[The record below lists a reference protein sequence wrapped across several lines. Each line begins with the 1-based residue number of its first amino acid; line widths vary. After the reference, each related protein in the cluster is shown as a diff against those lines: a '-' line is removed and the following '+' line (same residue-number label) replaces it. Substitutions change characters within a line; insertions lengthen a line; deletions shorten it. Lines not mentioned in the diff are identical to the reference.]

1 MGKRNEKKK
10 KLMGEKSNDPNVKQS
25 KVSKNST
32 KTYNDADV
40 FISLSRELKEE
51 GNNLY
56 QKRDYEGA
64 LLKYEKSINLL
75 PKNHVEVS
83 YIRCKMA
90 DCYMNMGLSEYPKA
104 INECNLALEISPKY
118 SKALLKRAVCYEAST
133 RLDLSFKDVGTV
145 LKMEPNNLMA
155 KAIAERVKTT
165 MEEKGIK
172 VNDVMIDLPLPNTK
186 PQKKKNK
193 KIEEKKVQE
202 KTEEK
207 KAEVQVAE
215 KKISCIEEE
224 EPRRTLKLVLGEDIR
239 WAKVPINCSIL
250 TLREIIS
257 DRYPNVKAIRIK
269 CRDQEGDLVT
279 ISSNEELR
287 WAEETIK
294 QNGSLRLYISEVNPD
309 QDPFFEKFKVDVKH
323 KNFTKN
329 NRIVRKG
336 DWFIQF
342 AQQLKNHVGFS
353 SDACLDLHE
362 LGMKLYSEAIDE
374 KVKIQESQ
382 KLFDSAED
390 KFQEMTIL
398 ALFNLGNVHM
408 TRARKRVSFKGDT
421 SKESVR
427 VEVESAYKWAQK
439 EYLTAQKRYEE
450 ALKIKPDFIEGVV
463 ALGQQQFEQ
472 AKLSWYYAIG
482 SNVDLE
488 TWSSSEVIQLYNS
501 AEEIMDRGIVM
512 CEKAESRPNTL
523 LQKMDFNGL
532 IQDVA
537 ADQGDMRSQIYLLW
551 GTMLYERSIM
561 EYKLEL
567 PVWQECLE
575 VAVEKFELAG
585 ASQTDIAVMIK
596 NHCSNNTALEGFD
609 IDEMVQAWSE
619 MDDAK
624 RWHNDVPSPRST
636 PVLRRRGS
644 KLHHALEYA

>member
-1 MGKRNEKKK
+1 MLKEILLGICIGALLVGKVGFKMGKQNEKKK
-10 KLMGEKSNDPNVKQS
+10 KLLGEKSNDSNVKQS
-25 KVSKNST
+25 KVSENST
-32 KTYNDADV
+32 KKYNDADV

-75 PKNHVEVS
+75 PKNHIEVS

-104 INECNLALEISPKY
+104 INECNLALEFSPKY
-118 SKALLKRAVCYEAST
+118 SKALLKRAVCYEALT
-133 RLDLSFKDVGTV
+133 KLDLSFKDVGTV

-155 KAIAERVKTT
+155 KAIEERVRTI

-172 VNDVMIDLPLPNTK
+172 VNVVMTDSPLPNKKT
-186 PQKKKNK
+186 QKKRSK
-193 KIEEKKVQE
+193 KVEEKKVQE
-202 KTEEK
+202 K
-207 KAEVQVAE
+207 AEVQVE

-224 EPRRTLKLVLGEDIR
+224 ERRRTIKLVFGEDIR

-257 DRYPNVKAIRIK
+257 DRYPNVKALRIK

-279 ISSNEELR
+279 ITSNEELR
-287 WAEETIK
+287 WAEETTK
-294 QNGSLRLYISEVNPD
+294 QNGSLRLYVSEVNPD
-309 QDPFFEKFKVDVKH
+309 QDPFFEKFNVDVKH
-323 KNFTKN
+323 KNVTKN
-329 NRIVRKG
+329 NQIVRKG

-342 AQQLKNHVGFS
+342 AQRLKNHVGFS

-382 KLFDSAED
+382 ELFDSAED
-390 KFQEMTIL
+390 KFQEMTVL

-427 VEVESAYKWAQK
+427 IEVESVYKWAQK
-439 EYLTAQKRYEE
+439 EYVTAQKRYEE

-472 AKLSWYYAIG
+472 AKLSWYYAVS

-501 AEEIMDRGIVM
+501 AEENMDKGIVM
-512 CEKAESRPNTL
+512 WEKAESRPNNTL

-537 ADQGDMRSQIYLLW
+537 ADQGDNMRSQIYLLW

-596 NHCSNNTALEGFD
+596 NHCSNNTALEG
-609 IDEMVQAWSE
+609 
-619 MDDAK
+619 
-624 RWHNDVPSPRST
+624 DVLQNVYIYVCIFRSGFKNG
-636 PVLRRRGS
+636 VLLS
-644 KLHHALEYA
+644 S